1 MDQTFP
7 YDLAAVDLDDTLLGP
22 DKLISSANRAAVRAL
37 RAFGVEVVLASGPA
51 VGQHDSNTPA
61 WVSRSGMRSNR

>member
-22 DKLISSANRAAVRAL
+22 DKRISSVNRAAVHAL
-37 RAFGVEVVLASGPA
+37 HVFGVEVVLASGR
-51 VGQHDSNTPA
+51 GRQHDSNT
-61 WVSRSGMRSNR
+61 S